1 MQAGAKSEGIPIL
14 RAVFDFS
21 EEEANQAESASL
33 GWRSW
38 FKTQPQTQPTLD
50 PTKSFSELFVDFL
63 ETESDQ
69 STGNQ
74 APHLP
79 AFPANKMVA
88 EVGRR
93 GSLGQSDKNKGI
105 EGRNLLNGPVIP
117 SRNGLKIPLLRN
129 SYVIETVLRHNNL
142 RTTWLAIFEFQIYGS

>member
-1 MQAGAKSEGIPIL
+1 M
-14 RAVFDFS
+14 FDFT
-21 EEEANQAESASL
+21 EEESNQAESASL

-38 FKTQPQTQPTLD
+38 FKTQPQIQPTMD

-69 STGNQ
+69 SGGHQ

-79 AFPANKMVA
+79 SFPANKMVA

-93 GSLGQSDKNKGI
+93 GSLGQSNKNKGI

-117 SRNGLKIPLLRN
+117 SRKRFI
-129 SYVIETVLRHNNL
+129 ITI
-142 RTTWLAIFEFQIYGS
+142 T